1 MKRIFLG
8 MVLAV
13 ALLGFIG
20 SAFASPAMNGSMG
33 LFRVLDANNAGSG
46 CFSLGLYGTYATK
59 SKTIGTVKSDYT
71 DIWLYPGVSF
81 APMKFLEVSASVP
94 YVFSQK
100 VKVADTTRVDRSGL
114 QNSEVGLKFSYKFS
128 PMFAAG
134 LRAVVIIPTLADTFR
149 PRKTAST
156 FWTKNQPEFG
166 GQALFSFNLMD
177 KAKIHLNAGAMY
189 NMQEI
194 DTTGLASTSQKF
206 AKLNT
211 KLSVP
216 YGLGLEYN
224 GLPWV
229 TPSVEVSG
237 NYIMYDD
244 GDTLPPF
251 NSNFYI
257 RKTAG
262 SATKT
267 KPGPL
272 DQGIFITPGLKADF
286 PMSGAHHLGL
296 ALGVDVPFS
305 SKRVDRSLLAD
316 SANGKA
322 SFYDWQAIGGLTYS
336 YIRPAGP
343 KVPPTGSIAGL
354 VTDTDK
360 NPIAGADIAFTGT
373 AVAPVTSGADGKFA
387 ATGLPVGMITV
398 SASKEFY
405 ITKDET
411 PTISK
416 KKVAEV
422 TIVMEKKPVPK
433 ATLSG
438 KLIDLDN
445 KAVPNATVKC
455 EGGTA
460 TSDVS
465 GSYNMDVVVAQ
476 AGGTYNV
483 DVTAEGYHPK
493 SGNVALMPGQAGI
506 KDFTLLKKGMRL
518 KLVVNF
524 KTAKWDIVGHSD
536 DIDRAARIINDNPGV
551 KVEIAGYCDSR
562 GSSKKNLILSRNR
575 ANAVK
580 DAIIA
585 AGGAADRIS
594 SEGYGAGDP
603 VATNRTAAGRALNR
617 RIELHVLPYTQK
629 IPSPGQ

>member
-20 SAFASPAMNGSMG
+20 SAFAAPAMNGSMG

-46 CFSLGLYGTYATK
+46 CFNLGLYGSYATK
-59 SKTIGTVKSDYT
+59 SKTIGTVKNDYT
-71 DIWLYPGVSF
+71 DIWLYPGISF
-81 APMKFLEVSASVP
+81 APMKFLEISASVP

-100 VKVADTTRVDRSGL
+100 MKQDTITRWDRSGL
-114 QNSEVGLKFSYKFS
+114 QNAEVGLKFSYKFS

-134 LRAVVIIPTLADTFR
+134 LRAVVIAPTLADTFR
-149 PRKTAST
+149 SRKNAST
-156 FWTKNQPEFG
+156 YWDKNAPKFG
-166 GQALFSFNLMD
+166 GQALFSLNVMN

-189 NMQEI
+189 DMQEI
-194 DTTGLASTSQKF
+194 DTTGPASTSQKF

-216 YGLGLEYN
+216 YGIGVEYD

-237 NYIMYDD
+237 KYILYDD

-286 PMSGAHHLGL
+286 PMSGAHHLMV

-305 SKRVDRSLLAD
+305 SARVDRSLLAD

-322 SFYDWQAIGGLTYS
+322 SFYDWQVIGGLAYQ

-360 NPIAGADIAFTGT
+360 NPLAGAEVGFPGT
-373 AVAPVTSGADGKFA
+373 TVTPVTTGADGKFA
-387 ATGLPVGMITV
+387 VTGLPVGMITV
-398 SASKEFY
+398 SGSKDLY
-405 ITKDET
+405 NTKEEQA
-411 PTISK
+411 TIVK
-416 KKVAEV
+416 NKVSDV
-422 TIVMEKKPVPK
+422 TIVMEKKPVLK
-433 ATLSG
+433 ATLAG
-438 KLIDLDN
+438 KVTDIDSKGIAN
-445 KAVPNATVKC
+445 TTVKI
-455 EGGTA
+455 EGSTA
-460 TSDVS
+460 TTDAS
-465 GSYNMDVVVAQ
+465 GNYSMDVVVVQ

-483 DVTAEGYHPK
+483 DVTADGYHPK
-493 SGNVALMPGQAGI
+493 SGNVALMPGQAGV
-506 KDFTLLKKGMRL
+506 KDFMLLKRGL
-518 KLVVNF
+518 KLRLVVNF
-524 KTAKWDIVGHSD
+524 AVARWEIVGRQD
-536 DIDRAARIINDNPGV
+536 DLQRVAGIIKDNPGV
-551 KVEIAGYCDSR
+551 NVTIAGYT
-562 GSSKKNLILSRNR
+562 SSPG
-575 ANAVK
+575 AVK
-580 DAIIA
+580 YNQRLSEKRAGAVRDALIA
-585 AGGAADRIS
+585 NGAPADQITAV
-594 SEGYGAGDP
+594 GYGETDF

-617 RIELHVLPYTQK
+617 RIELHVP
-629 IPSPGQ
+629 